1 MAADIKFN
9 HEFKATLLNDR
20 ATDYKQIYRASLFI
34 ALWDCLCRI
43 DFMLKAAEKREAAWP
58 PLRVGAS
65 HVYDLTEESVEA
77 PADCFL
83 SCFKQRRKTANGT
96 STSLMSKFFDRWPF
110 VRQFLVLYDNLYQDM
125 SLATKTNILNLL
137 FFVAVFLAKRAEE
150 LQAQVQDRLSREILS
165 LLQEGGFHPEVTEQY
180 KMTCVQT
187 YFSALTN
194 KDNISVCFANP
205 NPNFWR
211 KNHFYMD
218 YEEITEEFYLKMNFG
233 VLPVMK
239 KLVDAFNSGSEH

>member
-9 HEFKATLLNDR
+9 HEFKAILLNDCVS
-20 ATDYKQIYRASLFI
+20 DYKQVYRASLFI
-34 ALWDCLCRI
+34 ALWDSLCRI
-43 DFMLKAAEKREAAWP
+43 DFMLKAAEKRESAFQP
-58 PLRVGAS
+58 FRAS
-65 HVYDLTEESVEA
+65 SNQVYDLTEDSAEA

-83 SCFKQRRKTANGT
+83 NCFKQRRKTANGT
-96 STSLMSKFFDRWPF
+96 STSLMAKFFDRWPF
-110 VRQFLVLYDNLYQDM
+110 VRQFLILYDNLYQDM
-125 SLATKTNILNLL
+125 SLPTKTNILNLL
-137 FFVAVFLAKRAEE
+137 FYVAIFLAKRAED

-165 LLQEGGFHPEVTEQY
+165 MLQEGGFHQEVTDQF
-180 KMTCVQT
+180 KMTCIQT
-187 YFSALTN
+187 YFSALTS

-205 NPNFWR
+205 SQNFWR

-233 VLPVMK
+233 VLPIMK